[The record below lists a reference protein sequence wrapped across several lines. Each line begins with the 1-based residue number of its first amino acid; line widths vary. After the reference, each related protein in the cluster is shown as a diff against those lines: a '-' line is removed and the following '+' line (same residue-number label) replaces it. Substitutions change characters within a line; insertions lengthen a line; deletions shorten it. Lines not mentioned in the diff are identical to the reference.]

1 LARPLGLYLAS
12 RVAVMVAVATVVM
25 LKLGLINHGFQSELW
40 PLIPP
45 GRPILRA
52 LGTWDASW
60 YLHIAAHGYPNA
72 AGKSVAFLPLFP
84 FVIRAVAVVTGLN
97 VLYAGILA
105 NFIIG
110 AAGAVGVW
118 MLMRRL
124 TDVRTA
130 DRATALW
137 SFFPGAMTLTLVYSE
152 GLLVVLAVVC
162 LMALLRRRWL
172 VAGIAAA
179 LAGATS
185 PEGLALTA
193 CCAWAAGA
201 VILHRPKEPGTS
213 TPAGGPVGK
222 VDGERWRALIAP
234 ALAPLGWLAY
244 QGYLWARS
252 GDITDWWHVEKLW
265 FRGGFDPWQATG
277 DKVRLALSHP
287 GVPDDLVPALGA
299 LVLVVAAI
307 LLWRWKPPAIVTIY
321 AAVVMV
327 LVLSSAV
334 VGARPRFFIV
344 AFPFIAAMARPVR
357 GPAFQALLGLSA
369 LCLGLLTL
377 ILVGGVNHDLQF
389 TP

>member
-1 LARPLGLYLAS
+1 MLAVG
-12 RVAVMVAVATVVM
+12 VVVM
-25 LKLGLINHGFQSELW
+25 LRLGLINHGFQSELW

-60 YLHIAAHGYPNA
+60 YLQIAAHGYPHA
-72 AGKSVAFLPLFP
+72 AGKAVAFLPLFP
-84 FVIRAVAVVTGLN
+84 MVIRAVAVVTGLN

-105 NFIIG
+105 AFVIG
-110 AAGAVGVW
+110 AAGSVGVW
-118 MLMRRL
+118 MLVRRL
-124 TDVRTA
+124 TDVATA

-137 SFFPGAMTLTLVYSE
+137 CFFPGAMTLTLVYSE
-152 GLLVVLAVVC
+152 GLLVVLAAVC
-162 LMALLRRRWL
+162 LMALLRRRWVL
-172 VAGIAAA
+172 AGIAAA

-201 VILHRPKEPGTS
+201 ALLHHPERADST
-213 TPAGGPVGK
+213 TPAGGPVGH
-222 VDGERWRALIAP
+222 GIPERWRCLIAP

-244 QGYLWARS
+244 QGYLWRRS
-252 GDITDWWHVEKLW
+252 GNLTDWWHVEKLW

-277 DKVRLALSHP
+277 EKVRLALSHP
-287 GVPDDLVPALGA
+287 GVPDDLVPALGV

-321 AAVVMV
+321 AAVVMA

-334 VGARPRFFIV
+334 VGPRPRFFIA
-344 AFPFIAAMARPVR
+344 AFPFVVAMARPVR
-357 GPAFQALLGLSA
+357 GPAFQALLGTSA